1 MPKDR
6 KSWRKE
12 QRERQL
18 KQKQIDEEN
27 KKRSENEAK
36 NKPHKLPKGKIIFGI
51 CLIAII
57 LASYMTWQY
66 VEGQKPPTIGGSTP
80 GQPTS
85 SVAPNFSLQ
94 DINGTKVSLNQFKGQ
109 VVGIHFMAVGC
120 HGNIEAI
127 NAYELTQLSNACNS
141 VCKGNVTFLTVAVAT
156 CENSQL
162 DVLRSNYA
170 VSWILG
176 NDFADGVL
184 EIVNSYVPFGI
195 GDGTVIL
202 VDNNHNIAEIYN
214 QGVASSTLI
223 SRINQLSEA

>member
-18 KQKQIDEEN
+18 KQKQVDEEN
-27 KKRSENEAK
+27 KKRREIEAK
-36 NKPHKLPKGKIIFGI
+36 NKPRKLPKGRIIFGI

-57 LASYMTWQY
+57 LASYASWQY
-66 VEGQKPPTIGGSTP
+66 VEGQKPPTIGGSTS
-80 GQPTS
+80 GQLTT
-85 SVAPNFSLQ
+85 SVAPNFSIQ
-94 DINGTKVSLNQFKGQ
+94 DINGTKTSLNQLQGK
-109 VVGIHFMAVGC
+109 VIGIHFMAVGC

-127 NAYELTQLSNACNS
+127 NTYELTQLSNACNS
-141 VCKGNVTFLTVAVAT
+141 VCKGNVTFLTVAVAV

-162 DVLRSNYA
+162 DILRSDYA
-170 VSWILG
+170 VTWLLG
-176 NDFADGVL
+176 NDYADGVL

-202 VDNNHNIAEIYN
+202 VDKDHNIAEIYN
-214 QGVASSTLI
+214 QGVASSTLV
-223 SRINQLSEA
+223 SRINQLSGA